1 MVHHLVQVVAQ
12 EQIILAAAAVVVV
25 LHLIIQTLKLE
36 VMVVQV

>member
-36 VMVVQV
+36 VMVDLV